1 MVGRLKP
8 GITAEQAQSDAEQ
21 VAQETMR
28 NYPAFM
34 RSLRIHA
41 VVKPLCMR
49 IRSIKPVRWC
59 APYCLL

>member
-8 GITAEQAQSDAEQ
+8 GVTLEQAREDANR

-34 RSLRIHA
+34 ASLQHQPRSSTGCTRT
-41 VVKPLCMR
+41 PSR
-49 IRSIKPVRWC
+49 RPVR
-59 APYCLL
+59 